1 MATDTGLS
9 SLYCRVIKGGG
20 SGYQEACFIMTGI
33 TGRSLS
39 GYVTRWLAAGE
50 YAIVAG
56 FTASGQG
63 LENTANMAGFAG
75 DAVVFAL
82 QGKACG
88 DVIESGGVVDS
99 CCRSFM
105 RYVAR

>member
-20 SGYQEACFIMTGI
+20 SGYQEAGFIMTGI

-63 LENTANMAGFAG
+63 FENTPNMTGFAG
-75 DAVVFAL
+75 DAVVFSF
-82 QGKACG
+82 QRKACG
-88 DVIESGGVVDS
+88 DVIKSRGIINWRGFS
-99 CCRSFM
+99 
-105 RYVAR
+105 